1 MSRIERMQIQGHAGS
16 IRSFGPQTG
25 ETIVFNTP
33 LTLIVGWNGS
43 GKTVRRPHPI
53 PSPSASHVTAGHPS
67 PPSSHVTAGH
77 PSPPAS
83 HVDLTIHSHPPR
95 TWQLTIHLQTI
106 IECLKYAT
114 TGELPSNSKTG
125 GAFIHDPKLTSYN
138 EVMAQV
144 KLSFRSS
151 SDVPM
156 VVSRKMQLIVRKNVR
171 SQKTL
176 EGSLLM
182 RRNGVKESISSRVAE
197 LDQIVPQ
204 YLGVSKSILENVI
217 FCHQEDSLWPMSE
230 PAPLKK
236 KFDSIFEADKYT
248 KAIENIKVI
257 RKVHLSN
264 LAVAKVQEDNA
275 KENQTRATKA
285 EADMVKSS
293 DKIEA
298 YRTDYG
304 TAEAAAKEALKKNR
318 EAYAHAA
325 KFEQVVAQLQGKRV
339 TYQANEENITS
350 LEDNLKMMEETDQE
364 LQAMMEQYDERV
376 QTYQGQQED
385 LKTQYRRYQASLQQN
400 RTTLG
405 TKQSEVGKHQAEN
418 DQHARNV
425 QKRETLIKKTAKQ
438 HGIRGFDL
446 NVDETQVL
454 EFQQMLR
461 KLSRDQN
468 KALERART
476 DAQEELGHAQD
487 AVNRLSEEKAGLNQ
501 RKDLSKSQITTN
513 DKRITELQ
521 RMMSGIR
528 VDEGV
533 EAIILNKKKAIE
545 KELDK
550 ASADTDNA
558 DYDRQ
563 IQDFEN
569 TVRGLENRKERL
581 DTELVEATQVA
592 SESAEIDYTQNKF
605 KETKHSLETMSSVH
619 SARISKLIDP
629 DWDASTLGSVFR
641 DVLAQKNIDVKDA
654 EAKREV
660 SQDKLNQIS
669 FRLSSVESEQ
679 KKKRTEYTKYK
690 NVVLDAIQKEDIS
703 DFDETLSEL
712 ESEFVTLSDDNASF
726 GAQLKYFE
734 ACLDTAETHNQCRL
748 CTRTLKDDKAEGFTK
763 AAFMIRVMNMVAKAT
778 QNLDANIEDVQA
790 ELEKVRNAKPSYE
803 LARRAEEVELPA
815 LKVEL
820 EKLVA
825 ERNAVNKELEEHD
838 SAIDELKEFKMEVDS
853 LSADVQS
860 IVSSYDEA
868 RELEDRVVVLKK
880 KQKISGLS
888 RGINAVR
895 EELQE
900 VNTESRIAKAELAA
914 LSGDRDKLRKTVSL
928 LELRIRDINAELS
941 AAQSSLKEK
950 QNLAERIEE
959 FKSGNAEQ
967 REAIRHLETELLA
980 LEPELERAQATYKD
994 VNRRGNERVN
1004 RVQEEASK
1012 LSDSVRQ
1019 LAEADQDISAYIDKG
1034 GPQRLA
1040 RTQHEIENLVVDI
1053 NQMEDDM
1060 SRVARDVKKI
1070 EEALSGVEHTK
1081 QSIFDNLRYR
1091 KAKRTL
1097 GTLAKE
1103 IEALEKQNAEADQAH
1118 WTAEGDRW
1126 DAEYQLL
1133 HVRVIEL
1140 STTMKQLD
1148 MQLVEDT
1155 KEYNKYYKNAASDYR
1170 KAHITV
1176 ETTKAAC
1183 DDLSRYGSALEQ
1195 AILKFHTIK
1204 MDEIN
1209 KIIDELWRNA
1219 YQGTDVDTVRIRSDN
1234 DGGARNRT
1242 YNYRVVMVKRDNEM
1256 DMRGRCSAGQKVLA
1270 SIVIRLALAE
1280 CFGTNCGLIAL
1291 DEPTTNLDQQNI
1303 RGLAESLSQIIQI
1316 RRKQAN
1322 FQLLVITHDE
1332 QFLREMNCADYTDVY
1347 WRVGRDKEQQSY
1359 IERQNIAEVA

>member
-1 MSRIERMQIQGHAGS
+1 MSRIERMQIQG

-43 GKTVRRPHPI
+43 GKT
-53 PSPSASHVTAGHPS
+53 
-67 PPSSHVTAGH
+67 
-77 PSPPAS
+77 
-83 HVDLTIHSHPPR
+83 
-95 TWQLTIHLQTI
+95 TI

-114 TGELPSNSKTG
+114 TGELPPNSKTG
-125 GAFIHDPKLTSYN
+125 GAFIHDPKLTSYD

-144 KLSFRSS
+144 KLSFR
-151 SDVPM
+151 
-156 VVSRKMQLIVRKNVR
+156 RKMQLNVRKNAR

-204 YLGVSKSILENVI
+204 YLGVSN
-217 FCHQEDSLWPMSE
+217 LWPMN
-230 PAPLKK
+230 
-236 KFDSIFEADKYT
+236 KYT

-257 RKVHLSN
+257 RKV
-264 LAVAKVQEDNA
+264 QEENA

-285 EADMVKSS
+285 EADMVKLS

-298 YRTDYG
+298 YRTEHE

-325 KFEQVVAQLQGKRV
+325 KYEQVVAQLQGKR
-339 TYQANEENITS
+339 
-350 LEDNLKMMEETDQE
+350 MMEETDQE
-364 LQAMMEQYDERV
+364 LQVMMEQYGER
-376 QTYQGQQED
+376 
-385 LKTQYRRYQASLQQN
+385 TQYRSYQTSLQQN
-400 RTTLG
+400 RTSLG
-405 TKQSEVGKHQAEN
+405 TKQSEVGKHQAEK
-418 DQHARNV
+418 DQHARNI
-425 QKRETLIKKTAKQ
+425 QKRANLIKETARR

-446 NVDETQVL
+446 DVDETQVV
-454 EFQQMLR
+454 EFQQILR

-468 KALERART
+468 KALE
-476 DAQEELGHAQD
+476 H

-501 RKDLSKSQITTN
+501 RKDLSKSQITAN

-521 RMMSGIR
+521 KIMSNIR
-528 VDEGV
+528 
-533 EAIILNKKKAIE
+533 ATE
-545 KELDK
+545 KDLDK
-550 ASADTDNA
+550 ASADADNA
-558 DYDRQ
+558 DYDTR
-563 IQDFEN
+563 IQNIEN
-569 TVRGLENRKERL
+569 TVHRLENQKERL
-581 DTELVEATQVA
+581 DTELVEATQ
-592 SESAEIDYTQNKF
+592 NKL
-605 KETKHSLETMSSVH
+605 KETKQSLSTMN
-619 SARISKLIDP
+619 A
-629 DWDASTLGSVFR
+629 FR
-641 DVLAQKNIDVKDA
+641 DVLAQKNNDVKDA
-654 EAKREV
+654 EEKH
-660 SQDKLNQIS
+660 
-669 FRLSSVESEQ
+669 SEQ
-679 KKKRTEYTKYK
+679 KNKRAEYTKYK
-690 NVVLDAIQKEDIS
+690 NVVLDAIRKEDIT
-703 DFDETLSEL
+703 DFDDTLSEL
-712 ESEFVTLSDDNASF
+712 ESDF

-748 CTRTLKDDKAEGFTK
+748 CMRTLKDDKAEGFTK
-763 AAFMIRVMNMVAKAT
+763 AAFLIRVKNMVAKAT
-778 QNLDANIEDVQA
+778 QNLDANIDDVQA

-803 LARRAEEVELPA
+803 LAKRAEEVELPA
-815 LKVEL
+815 LKAEH
-820 EKLVA
+820 EKLVTI
-825 ERNAVNKELEEHD
+825 N
-838 SAIDELKEFKMEVDS
+838 ELKESKREID
-853 LSADVQS
+853 
-860 IVSSYDEA
+860 SSYDEA
-868 RELEDRVVVLKK
+868 RELEDRVVALKK
-880 KQKISGLS
+880 KQKTK
-888 RGINAVR
+888 
-895 EELQE
+895 LQK
-900 VNTESRIAKAELAA
+900 VNTESRTAKAELAA
-914 LSGDRDKLRKTVSL
+914 LSGEREKLRKTVST

-950 QNLAERIEE
+950 RNLAERIEE
-959 FKSGNAEQ
+959 FKNSNTEQ
-967 REAIRHLETELLA
+967 REVIRSLETDLLA
-980 LEPELERAQATYKD
+980 LDPELERAQATYKD

-1012 LSDSVRQ
+1012 LSDN
-1019 LAEADQDISAYIDKG
+1019 ISAYIDKG
-1034 GPQRLA
+1034 GPQRLTRA
-1040 RTQHEIENLVVDI
+1040 QHEIEILLVDI
-1053 NQMEDDM
+1053 KQIEDDM

-1070 EEALSGVEHTK
+1070 EEALSSVEHTK

-1097 GTLAKE
+1097 ETLAKE

-1118 WTAEGDRW
+1118 WTAEGDKW

-1148 MQLVEDT
+1148 MQLVQDT
-1155 KEYNKYYKNAASDYR
+1155 KEYNKYYKNAANDYR

-1242 YNYRVVMVKRDNEM
+1242 TNYRVVMVKRDNEM

-1359 IERQNIAEVA
+1359 IERQNIAEYVFTVSDNDYDLIRLAGILILDTSQDDGHYESAWPSVGHWYNHVRGKGMIKREAYSSIVEYFKTIKEEISREEFALPVFLREDWQPDYDVETTGHWPWKLKRYCQDYQRYLQETMSPDHPPDEEDNDARFIAVSDATWDALEMLEYKTWRVSFVDNLLKQIRRYVWSIIDSSCCRLGAGSGGRRVKGSCGFTYQICLCR